1 MREHEVPTHVQAE
14 DRVLLGFTFPQV
26 VAVVAVCA
34 ISYGAYRYAPV
45 GPSEVRMGIA
55 VLFGLVGI
63 AMVVGKIGGRRL
75 PLVAA
80 DLLKYRLGARVYAG
94 QIAQLVRAEPP
105 APAQPV
111 GSGPG
116 PVSLMAK
123 RAGRGLARLR
133 KKGKTRKNKERRNGR
148 MRWFGK
154 RRGKDAGRD
163 QRHDHRA
170 ETLQSRRRKP
180 RMGWIPVVALAVLM
194 AAVVA
199 VPQAALADDHE
210 PWRDEIDF
218 ELTEPVEGRR
228 IFVEGLTVS
237 GDRAAVTLRAAT
249 NIDLRTRAYGGPEGT
264 WLRFW
269 GSATLDEGERVQYSL
284 PLHGPAPSFT
294 FSWEDGLGQAG
305 AFTVTHEWIPHP
317 LPAVEGELCDL
328 RLVSLGWTPGAV
340 SGVVES
346 ECVTSIEHPVELQ
359 TVAGHQSVTQ
369 TALMDAQVT
378 AVTGTVSAATGASQ
392 TSVAFVPDGE
402 TRFTLPVGDGADI
415 HAVTVDASLEASLRI
430 PIPPLTVLTHHP
442 ERTEQ
447 VTRTVHLHRP
457 GDSDSDSQ
465 TATATCEDGATA
477 SATAT
482 AYACDSPRLNARR
495 FEEMVVGKIRS
506 NVLTDGNIRALV
518 KVVDEQMD
526 GVAREQRKRLETI
539 EDELEDVKRKL
550 GRIWHFVETTDIDM
564 ADASDRIKE
573 HRERQERL
581 EDAAADARAILS
593 QRRAVL
599 DDVNTI
605 AAYAQDMSEFLNE
618 SELTERRAFIETF
631 VKEIVVMPGDALLRY
646 TIPMPDDSP
655 IPGRNAEEMVL
666 NGSVLSTVKNGGA
679 YFDDR
684 QNRL

>member
-14 DRVLLGFTFPQV
+14 DRVLLGLTFPQV
-26 VAVVAVCA
+26 VAVTAVCA
-34 ISYGAYRYAPV
+34 LSYGAYRYAPV
-45 GPSEVRMGIA
+45 GPSEVRMALA
-55 VLFGLVGI
+55 VVFGLVGI

-80 DLLKYRLGARVYAG
+80 DLLKYRLGARLYAG
-94 QIAQLVRAEPP
+94 PVSQLVRAEPP

-111 GSGPG
+111 RSGPG
-116 PVSLMAK
+116 PLSLMAK

-154 RRGKDAGRD
+154 RRGKDGGRD

-228 IFVEGLTVS
+228 IFVEKLTVS

-328 RLVSLGWTPGAV
+328 RVTSLGWTPGAV

-369 TALMDAQVT
+369 TALMDAAVT
-378 AVTGTVSAATGASQ
+378 AIGGTVSAATGASQ
-392 TSVAFVPDGE
+392 TSVAFVPNGE

-430 PIPPLTVLTHHP
+430 PIPPLTVLTHHA

-457 GDSDSDSQ
+457 GDSDYDSE

-482 AYACDSPRLNARR
+482 AYAYVPSATIAKAVTV
-495 FEEMVVGKIRS
+495 E
-506 NVLTDGNIRALV
+506 VL
-518 KVVDEQMD
+518 
-526 GVAREQRKRLETI
+526 
-539 EDELEDVKRKL
+539 
-550 GRIWHFVETTDIDM
+550 H
-564 ADASDRIKE
+564 KE
-573 HRERQERL
+573 HVKAETVEREPVTGSR
-581 EDAAADARAILS
+581 EDSLSLAAAVGSDDTFE
-593 QRRAVL
+593 VL
-599 DDVNTI
+599 
-605 AAYAQDMSEFLNE
+605 
-618 SELTERRAFIETF
+618 
-631 VKEIVVMPGDALLRY
+631 ALPEPEPEDPPAEQEPADGLRQW
-646 TIPMPDDSP
+646 
-655 IPGRNAEEMVL
+655 
-666 NGSVLSTVKNGGA
+666 
-679 YFDDR
+679 FD
-684 QNRL
+684 LLGWEWPW

>member
-14 DRVLLGFTFPQV
+14 DRVLLGFTFPQI
-26 VAVVAVCA
+26 VAVTAVCA
-34 ISYGAYRYAPV
+34 LSYGAYRYAPV
-45 GPSEVRMGIA
+45 GPSEVRMAIA

-63 AMVVGKIGGRRL
+63 VMVVGKIGGRRL

-94 QIAQLVRAEPP
+94 PVSQMVRAEPP

-111 GSGPG
+111 KSGPG
-116 PVSLMAK
+116 PLSLMAK

-154 RRGKDAGRD
+154 RRGKDAGNGRG
-163 QRHDHRA
+163 QGYKP

-199 VPQAALADDHE
+199 VPESALADDHE

-237 GDRAAVTLRAAT
+237 GEQAAVTLRAAT
-249 NIDLRTRAYGGPEGT
+249 ALDIRVRAFGGPQGT

-269 GSATLDEGERVQYSL
+269 GSAALAEGESIDYSL
-284 PLHGPAPSFT
+284 PLNGPVPSFT
-294 FSWEDGLGQAG
+294 VSWEDTLGQAG
-305 AFTVTHEWIPHP
+305 ALTVEEAQLPYP

-328 RLVSLGWTPGAV
+328 RMTSLGWTPGAV

-346 ECVTSIEHPVELQ
+346 ECVTRIEHPVELQ
-359 TVAGHQSVTQ
+359 TVAGYESVTE

-378 AVTGTVSAATGASQ
+378 AIEGTVSAATGASQ

-415 HAVTVDASLEASLRI
+415 HAVSVDASLEASLRI

-457 GDSDSDSQ
+457 GDSDYDSQ
-465 TATATCEDGATA
+465 TVTVTNEDGTTE

-482 AYACDSPRLNARR
+482 AYAYVPSATIARQVTVDVLHKEHVKAETVDR
-495 FEEMVVGKIRS
+495 APITRTSGETLALASGVGSDDPFE
-506 NVLTDGNIRALV
+506 ALV
-518 KVVDEQMD
+518 LPQPEPEDPPAEQEPAGGLRQWFD
-526 GVAREQRKRLETI
+526 L
-539 EDELEDVKRKL
+539 L
-550 GRIWHFVETTDIDM
+550 GWEW
-564 ADASDRIKE
+564 
-573 HRERQERL
+573 
-581 EDAAADARAILS
+581 
-593 QRRAVL
+593 
-599 DDVNTI
+599 
-605 AAYAQDMSEFLNE
+605 
-618 SELTERRAFIETF
+618 
-631 VKEIVVMPGDALLRY
+631 PW
-646 TIPMPDDSP
+646 
-655 IPGRNAEEMVL
+655 
-666 NGSVLSTVKNGGA
+666 
-679 YFDDR
+679 
-684 QNRL
+684 